1 MFKSKFTLYL
11 ERRDEEARRR
21 DAERAE
27 EARRRDAESAAEA
40 RKRDAERAEEARKR
54 DEEGNARWAQLEQLR
69 ERAEAREEET
79 REFNREI
86 LLRNEKVYTTVIAEM
101 EEGRRQIRAN
111 TQAVLS
117 VLDRLNGSS

>member
-1 MFKSKFTLYL
+1 MFSSKFNRYL
-11 ERRDEEARRR
+11 ERRDEEVRKQ

-27 EARRRDAESAAEA
+27 EVRRRDA
-40 RKRDAERAEEARKR
+40 EARKR
-54 DEEGNARWAQLEQLR
+54 DEEGNARWAQLQQLR

-86 LLRNEKVYTTVIAEM
+86 LLRNEKVYTTAIAEM
-101 EEGRRQIRAN
+101 EEGRKQIQAN

-117 VLDRLNGSS
+117 VLDRFNGSSA